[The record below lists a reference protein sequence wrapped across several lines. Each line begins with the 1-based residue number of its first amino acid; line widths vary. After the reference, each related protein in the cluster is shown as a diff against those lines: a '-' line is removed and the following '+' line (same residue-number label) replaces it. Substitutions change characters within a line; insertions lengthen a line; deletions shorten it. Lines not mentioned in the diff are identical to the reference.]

1 MSRDLDDVN
10 GGSHQA
16 TANTGALSWSV
27 FGMFKGSRGT
37 KVTVV
42 ELSRGKMGKNA
53 FREVAKG

>member
-1 MSRDLDDVN
+1 MDDVN

-53 FREVAKG
+53 FRDVAKG